1 MIQQRFLSTLFQ
13 EFEFCFF
20 SVLFL
25 LSIFMRLSSLGAC
38 VYEEVIEVENLIK

>member
-20 SVLFL
+20 SGLVFIIDFHAFIK
-25 LSIFMRLSSLGAC
+25 SWCMRL
-38 VYEEVIEVENLIK
+38 